1 MPSYEAD
8 ALLDARGL
16 RRSFGRVPIIQDID
30 IAIRP
35 GEALAIAG
43 PNGAGKTTLL
53 RMLAGLLRPDGGEI
67 TVMGKPFGRGAMAPR
82 QAIGLVAHQTL
93 LYDDLTLLEN
103 LVFAARLY
111 GLYQPTRVAMA
122 ALEAAALGD
131 RAGELPRRLSR
142 GLQQRAAIARALL
155 HDPTIILMD
164 EPFTGLDPGAADR
177 LQLDLRARLSKG
189 AGLVLVT
196 HRLPD
201 VWDLATRVAV
211 LVHGRWAAS
220 EPRSDSLEAFVLR
233 YQGMLDG

>member
-1 MPSYEAD
+1 MLSYEAD

-16 RRSFGRVPIIQDID
+16 RRAFGRVPIIRDID

-53 RMLAGLLRPDGGEI
+53 RMLAGLLRPDAGEI
-67 TVMGKPFGRGAMAPR
+67 SVMGKRFGRGAMAPR

-103 LVFAARLY
+103 LAFAARLY
-111 GLYQPTRVAMA
+111 GLHQPTKVAVA
-122 ALEAAALGD
+122 ALDAAALGD

-142 GLQQRAAIARALL
+142 GLQQRAAIARALV
-155 HDPTIILMD
+155 HDPRIILMD
-164 EPFTGLDPGAADR
+164 EPFTGLDTGAADR
-177 LQLDLRARLSKG
+177 LQLDLRARLSGG
-189 AGLVLVT
+189 AGLLLVT
-196 HRLPD
+196 HHLAD

-211 LVHGRWAAS
+211 LVQGRWAAT
-220 EPRSDSLEAFVLR
+220 EPRAGTLEAFTLR
-233 YQGMLDG
+233 YEQMIDG